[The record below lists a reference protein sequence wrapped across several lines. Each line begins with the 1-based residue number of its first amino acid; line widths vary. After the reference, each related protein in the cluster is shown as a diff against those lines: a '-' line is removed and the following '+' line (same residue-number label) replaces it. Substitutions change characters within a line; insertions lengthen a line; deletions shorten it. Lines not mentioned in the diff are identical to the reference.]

1 MTLYSTP
8 GLLRRSE
15 WWPALSLTAGAVV
28 GVVSVLALGQ
38 GRRYWAAASALALVG
53 AAAPLANRLWGRRHP
68 I

>member
-1 MTLYSTP
+1 MTLYSAP

-15 WWPALSLTAGAVV
+15 WWPALSLSAGAVV
-28 GVVSVLALGQ
+28 GVVPVLALGQ
-38 GRRYWAAASALALVG
+38 GRRYWVAAPVMALVG

>member
-1 MTLYSTP
+1 MMLYSAP

-15 WWPALSLTAGAVV
+15 WWPALSLSAGAVV

-38 GRRYWAAASALALVG
+38 GRRYWVAASVMALVG
-53 AAAPLANRLWGRRHP
+53 AAAPLANRLWGRHHP